1 MPRRPLLLLLIA
13 AVVAAVCVRLGIWQL
28 DRLQQRRT
36 ANALVSSRLDSAV
49 VAPAALPADTTA
61 ARYRRV
67 RVSGSWDYAN
77 EIVLSG
83 RAREGSP
90 GVNLLTPLRVAG
102 ADTAILVN
110 RGWVYAPDATT
121 MTPSEWREADT
132 ATVTGFVTTF
142 RTADSPLDA
151 VVPGRMRTLRYAD
164 AAALDSLLPYPFAP
178 YTVTM
183 VEPLPADPARAP
195 ARLTPPPLD
204 EGSHLSYAFQW
215 FSFAAIALGGALV
228 MFWSARSA
236 GRKPVVVPPP
246 PRLPGEG
253 ARE

>member
-13 AVVAAVCVRLGIWQL
+13 VVVAAICVRLGIWQL
-28 DRLQQRRT
+28 DRLQERR
-36 ANALVSSRLDSAV
+36 ASNALVASRLDSAV
-49 VAPAALPADTTA
+49 VSPADLPADTTA

-67 RVSGSWDYAN
+67 RVTGTYDWAN

-83 RAREGSP
+83 RARNGSP

-102 ADTAILVN
+102 SDTAILVN

-121 MTPSEWREADT
+121 ATPGEWREPDT

-142 RTADSPLDA
+142 RTAESPLAA
-151 VVPGRMRTLRYAD
+151 VVPGRVRTLRYAD
-164 AAALDSLLPYPFAP
+164 AEALDSLLPYPFAP
-178 YTVTM
+178 YTVTA
-183 VEPLPADPARAP
+183 VEPIPADPAHAP
-195 ARLTPPPLD
+195 ARLEPPPLD

-215 FSFAAIALGGALV
+215 FSFATIALGGALV
-228 MFWSARSA
+228 MFWSARTA
-236 GRKPVVVPPP
+236 GRRGVTVPPP
-246 PRLPGEG
+246 PELPGAG